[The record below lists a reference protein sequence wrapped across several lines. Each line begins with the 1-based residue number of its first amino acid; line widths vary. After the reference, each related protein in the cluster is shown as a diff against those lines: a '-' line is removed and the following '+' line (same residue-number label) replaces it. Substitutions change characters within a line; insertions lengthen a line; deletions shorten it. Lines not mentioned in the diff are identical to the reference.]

1 MNKEDPEKSTDL
13 DVFITCITN
22 IGAGSD
28 TTSINLTSILYYL
41 IKEPRCFEKVQSFFD
56 SWMFNPINHWSQLRA
71 EIDENDAAGKLS
83 SSVMFK
89 ETQRLPYLR
98 AVIKEALRLHPAS
111 GVSLGRVVPKGGVEI
126 AGYYFPEQASPN
138 IFGSDTECSIN

>member
-56 SWMFNPINHWSQLRA
+56 SWMFNPINH
-71 EIDENDAAGKLS
+71 
-83 SSVMFK
+83 
-89 ETQRLPYLR
+89 
-98 AVIKEALRLHPAS
+98 
-111 GVSLGRVVPKGGVEI
+111 
-126 AGYYFPEQASPN
+126 
-138 IFGSDTECSIN
+138 